1 MSSTYGPSY
10 TSRYVD
16 LFIQAYSAVKRD
28 FFILLGEI
36 PFKDINSMS
45 IEEKNFS
52 LRVFLFI
59 TLKYL
64 IKIFRNA
71 EKIYY

>member
-45 IEEKNFS
+45 IEEKE
-52 LRVFLFI
+52 FLFEGLFI
-59 TLKYL
+59 YN
-64 IKIFRNA
+64 IEIFN
-71 EKIYY
+71 KNF